1 MIEIVLLGAPRGKG
15 RPRFRVVADAYAS
28 TYTDAKT
35 RKYEDDLRKV
45 AAAAMVGRAVLDEPL
60 SVVVEAHMPVPESWS
75 RVKRAK
81 ALAGELMPTGK
92 PDCDNII
99 KGVDAFNAVVWRD
112 DSLIVRLEFL
122 KFYSASPKLVVRI
135 SPWND

>member
-1 MIEIVLLGAPRGKG
+1 MIEIILAGNPRGKG
-15 RPRFRVVADAYAS
+15 RPRFVNRGAFVS

-45 AAAAMVGRAVLDEPL
+45 AVAAMVGRAVLDEPL
-60 SVVVEAHMPVPESWS
+60 SVVVEAHMPVPDSWS

-112 DSLIVRLEFL
+112 DSLVVRLEFL

-135 SPWND
+135 FLWND